1 MQVGDM
7 VRIRRRKMVGDI
19 WEPPRYEEW
28 WVDGGLVAEEYHS
41 WEKIVTVSL
50 EGEILRLAAND
61 VQLVSR
67 ANTDK

>member
-1 MQVGDM
+1 MKVGDM
-7 VRIRRRKMVGDI
+7 VRIRRRKMVGEV

-50 EGEILRLAAND
+50 EGELWRLSAND

-67 ANTDK
+67 AKTDK

>member
-61 VQLVSR
+61 VQLVSGGK
-67 ANTDK
+67 TDK

>member
-67 ANTDK
+67 AKTDK

>member
-1 MQVGDM
+1 MKVGDM

-28 WVDGGLVAEEYHS
+28 WVDGGLVAKEYHS

-50 EGEILRLAAND
+50 KGETLRLPAND

-67 ANTDK
+67 AKTDK